1 MLFYLT
7 INTAAVIVCVTAQ
20 QLNNENAPEGQNRGN
35 KHEGLI
41 KSIGCTYVDDRQL
54 IRRNVCLMPAYE
66 ANERPPSNGLTPIY
80 VNYLHASVTDINE
93 EKHQITISVLQ
104 EMQWLDSRIRVK
116 FPDGNGER
124 NESKIPHRKFKE
136 MWHPD
141 SDIYTLHLQSWKSSY
156 GQRLFEEV
164 YIMSDAVN
172 GHSKS
177 SKLIALK
184 DWELTIHCKFD
195 FSKFPLD
202 TQHCQFLQMGGEE
215 FLLQL
220 VNNTSNET
228 ESVNIQRRTNGF
240 EVTITRAE
248 ALYLEGTHEME
259 NGIECIGFNITLDRV
274 VRVYLFQYYFP
285 SIAIVVVSL
294 ISFIIPVSATPGRV
308 ALMVTQFLTLTNIF
322 IHLMVYLIYT

>member
-1 MLFYLT
+1 MLFHLT
-7 INTAAVIVCVTAQ
+7 FNTAAVLVCVTAQ
-20 QLNNENAPEGQNRGN
+20 HTNNENAPLENQNRGN
-35 KHEGLI
+35 KHEGLV
-41 KSIGCTYVDDRQL
+41 KSIGCTYVNDKQL
-54 IRRNVCLMPAYE
+54 IRRNVCLMPGYE
-66 ANERPPSNGLTPIY
+66 ANERPPSKGLTPIY
-80 VNYLHASVTDINE
+80 VDYSHAEVTDINE
-93 EKHQITISVLQ
+93 EKHQLTISVVQ

-116 FPDGNGER
+116 FPDGNGEH
-124 NESKIPHRKFKE
+124 NESKIPHKKFKE

-141 SDIYTLHLQSWKSSY
+141 SDIYTLHLKSSNSIY
-156 GQRLFEEV
+156 ANRLFEEV
-164 YIMSDAVN
+164 YIMPDDEN
-172 GHSKS
+172 GHSES

-184 DWELTIHCKFD
+184 DWELTIQCKFD
-195 FSKFPLD
+195 FSNFPLD
-202 TQHCQFLQMGGEE
+202 TQPCQFLQMGGEE

-228 ESVNIQRRTNGF
+228 GSVNGQRRTNGF

-248 ALYLEGTHEME
+248 TLYLEGT
-259 NGIECIGFNITLDRV
+259 NGVECIGFNITLDRV

-322 IHLMVYLIYT
+322 IHLMVYLN